1 MMKRL
6 SLQIS
11 LLTVLVLPFMF
22 ALGWWARDLNY
33 GRALNRLERTVAK
46 LSTERQN
53 DRLVDELRG
62 VWWEMTQE
70 RRGQTTR
77 WSEVLEAG
85 APIEVQWV
93 LAPEGGS
100 QRSVLKG
107 EVDTLDLGRFRVDTT
122 RDPVWIDFRSWN
134 GGRSFVCLGIL
145 KVRKGYTDFGT
156 AVLALSRPSFDG
168 VPERPT
174 SFESTPMDGV
184 SVYRLRRKN
193 RY

>member
-1 MMKRL
+1 MTKRL

-46 LSTERQN
+46 LRPERQN
-53 DRLVDELRG
+53 DRVVDELRG
-62 VWWEMTQE
+62 VWWEMTQD
-70 RRGQTTR
+70 RGGRTTR

-85 APIEVQWV
+85 TPIEVQWV

-107 EVDTLDLGRFRVDTT
+107 EVDTLDLGRFTLDTT
-122 RDPVWIDFRSWN
+122 RDPIWIDFHSRN
-134 GGRSFVCLGIL
+134 GGQPFVCLGIL
-145 KVRKGYTDFGT
+145 RVRKGYTDFGT
-156 AVLALSRPSFDG
+156 AVVALSRPSFDG
-168 VPERPT
+168 VPERPI
-174 SFESTPMDGV
+174 SFESTPENEV
-184 SVYRLRRKN
+184 SVYRLRRGH
-193 RY
+193 R